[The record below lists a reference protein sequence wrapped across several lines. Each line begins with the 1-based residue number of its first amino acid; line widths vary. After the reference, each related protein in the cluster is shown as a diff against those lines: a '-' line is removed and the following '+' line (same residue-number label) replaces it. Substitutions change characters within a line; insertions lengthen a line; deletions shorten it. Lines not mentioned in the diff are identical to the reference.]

1 MSDVK
6 PATVLVG
13 AVAALIIGAIVI
25 AIGLIVVHSLLG

>member
-13 AVAALIIGAIVI
+13 AVTALIIGAIVI